1 MADPPSTRDLR
12 PGGTVAEDAAAPRP
26 GELFAGRYLVDAELG
41 RGGFGAVY
49 AARDTLLDRP
59 VALKVLARGA
69 RDPETLARFLQEAR
83 SAAALA
89 SEHVVSVHDIVVGD
103 DGAPFLVM
111 ELLRGAD
118 LHDELADHGPMPV
131 ATAVDLVL
139 QAALGVAHAHARG
152 IVHRD
157 LKPRNLFL
165 ARRADGTRVVKV
177 LDFGMARWASSEL
190 TASGAAIGTPRYM
203 APEQLRSSR
212 AVDARA
218 DVWSLGV
225 VLYELVTGAPIV
237 DADTPLQFAAQL
249 LVDPHVP
256 LQVRRPTLPDGLAR
270 VVDRCLAK
278 DPAARFGDLAG
289 FAAALAEFAS
299 DARAL
304 PARIA
309 HVLGSGRGAD
319 LAPTVQRPGA
329 AAATPGTAPVR
340 RRRALVAGLLVSV
353 AVVGAAGWRWRR
365 DRSAPSAPAALGPAA
380 ADAGVGRAES
390 LVTAAPTAAA
400 AAAPT
405 AAPTAVP
412 TASPTAPTAAP
423 TRPAGRPGPSAPRSA
438 EVAAIRDWC
447 LNNVVATELTFLVP
461 GHAGGR
467 GYICSVIAELG
478 CGGLRRGCATAP
490 VTDRERQAC
499 RDVLTGLR
507 AVGACR

>member
-1 MADPPSTRDLR
+1 
-12 PGGTVAEDAAAPRP
+12 
-26 GELFAGRYLVDAELG
+26 
-41 RGGFGAVY
+41 
-49 AARDTLLDRP
+49 
-59 VALKVLARGA
+59 
-69 RDPETLARFLQEAR
+69 
-83 SAAALA
+83 
-89 SEHVVSVHDIVVGD
+89 
-103 DGAPFLVM
+103 M

-380 ADAGVGRAES
+380 ADAGVARAES
-390 LVTAAPTAAA
+390 RVTAAPTDARRRPDRRAHRRPDRLAHRSDRRPNPSGRSTRAIRAAERRGRRDPRLVPQQRRRDRVDVPGAGPRRRSRLHLQRHRRARVRRATARLRDCAGDRPRA
-400 AAAPT
+400 AG
-405 AAPTAVP
+405 VP
-412 TASPTAPTAAP
+412 RRAD
-423 TRPAGRPGPSAPRSA
+423 RPARGRRLSLIAVARGAATMPR
-438 EVAAIRDWC
+438 
-447 LNNVVATELTFLVP
+447 P
-461 GHAGGR
+461 
-467 GYICSVIAELG
+467 
-478 CGGLRRGCATAP
+478 
-490 VTDRERQAC
+490 
-499 RDVLTGLR
+499 
-507 AVGACR
+507 

>member
-1 MADPPSTRDLR
+1 VLGGLRYPAAAVADPPSTRDLR

-59 VALKVLARGA
+59 VALKVLTRGA

-118 LHDELADHGPMPV
+118 LHDELTDHGPMPV

-139 QAALGVAHAHARG
+139 QAALGLAHAHARG

-278 DPAARFGDLAG
+278 DPAARFGDLAV
-289 FAAALAEFAS
+289 FAAALAEFAN

-353 AVVGAAGWRWRR
+353 AVVGAAGVALAARPQRSVGARCVGARGRGRRRRPGGVAGDRRPDRRRRRRPDRRAHRRPDRLAHRSDRRPNPSGRSTRAIRAAERRGRR
-365 DRSAPSAPAALGPAA
+365 D
-380 ADAGVGRAES
+380 
-390 LVTAAPTAAA
+390 
-400 AAAPT
+400 
-405 AAPTAVP
+405 
-412 TASPTAPTAAP
+412 
-423 TRPAGRPGPSAPRSA
+423 PR
-438 EVAAIRDWC
+438 
-447 LNNVVATELTFLVP
+447 LVP
-461 GHAGGR
+461 QQ
-467 GYICSVIAELG
+467 
-478 CGGLRRGCATAP
+478 RR
-490 VTDRERQAC
+490 
-499 RDVLTGLR
+499 RD
-507 AVGACR
+507 

>member
-1 MADPPSTRDLR
+1 VADPPSTRDLR

-89 SEHVVSVHDIVVGD
+89 SEYVVSVHDIVVGD

-165 ARRADGTRVVKV
+165 ARRADGTRLVKV

-278 DPAARFGDLAG
+278 DPAARFGDLAV

-299 DARAL
+299 DRSRA
-304 PARIA
+304 AGA
-309 HVLGSGRGAD
+309 HRPRPWVRPRGRPRAHRAAPGRGRCD
-319 LAPTVQRPGA
+319 PGHRVGSS
-329 AAATPGTAPVR
+329 TPGLGRRAARLRRGGRCCGVALAARPQRSVGARCVGARGRGRRRSPGGVASDR
-340 RRRALVAGLLVSV
+340 RRR
-353 AVVGAAGWRWRR
+353 RR
-365 DRSAPSAPAALGPAA
+365 RPDGRAHRRPDRLAHRSDRRSNPSA
-380 ADAGVGRAES
+380 AD
-390 LVTAAPTAAA
+390 
-400 AAAPT
+400 
-405 AAPTAVP
+405 
-412 TASPTAPTAAP
+412 
-423 TRPAGRPGPSAPRSA
+423 RPGPSAPRSA